1 MPYIHLTT
9 FIEAP
14 RERVFDLSRSIDLH
28 KFSMKHHEEQVIN
41 GVMNG
46 LMNINDDVT
55 WKAKHVFRERIL
67 KIRITEMQRPDFFCD
82 EQVNGDFLSLK
93 HEHYFKTI
101 ENGTIMIDQFRYE
114 LKKNFITRLVN
125 RIYLEKY
132 MTRLLEERNAVIKSA
147 AEGNQWKQFL
157 SS

>member
-14 RERVFDLSRSIDLH
+14 RERVFDLSRSVDLH
-28 KFSMKHHEEQVIN
+28 KSSMKHHQEQVVN
-41 GVMNG
+41 GVMTG

-55 WKAKHVFRERIL
+55 WKAKHLFKERTL
-67 KIRITEMQRPDFFCD
+67 KIKITQMQRPEFFCD

-114 LKKNFITRLVN
+114 VKKNFIMKLVN
-125 RIYLEKY
+125 RVYLEKY
-132 MTRLLEERNAVIKSA
+132 MRRLLEERNAVIKTA

-157 SS
+157 S

>member
-14 RERVFDLSRSIDLH
+14 RERVFDLSRSVDLH
-28 KFSMKHHEEQVIN
+28 KSSMKHHEEQVIN
-41 GVMNG
+41 GVMTG
-46 LMNINDDVT
+46 LLNINDEVT
-55 WKAKHVFRERIL
+55 WKAKHVFKERTL
-67 KIRITEMQRPDFFCD
+67 KIKITQMQRPEFFCD
-82 EQVNGDFLSLK
+82 EQLNGDFLSLK

-114 LKKNFITRLVN
+114 LKKNFIMKLVN
-125 RIYLEKY
+125 RFYLEKY
-132 MTRLLEERNAVIKSA
+132 MRRLLEERNAVIKTA

-157 SS
+157 S

>member
-14 RERVFDLSRSIDLH
+14 RERVFDLSRSVDLH
-28 KFSMKHHEEQVIN
+28 KSSMKHHEEQVVN
-41 GVMNG
+41 GVMTG

-55 WKAKHVFRERIL
+55 WKAKHLFKERTL
-67 KIRITEMQRPDFFCD
+67 KIKITQMQRPEFFCD
-82 EQVNGDFLSLK
+82 EQLNGDFLSLK

-114 LKKNFITRLVN
+114 LKKNFIMKLVN
-125 RIYLEKY
+125 RVYLEKY
-132 MTRLLEERNAVIKSA
+132 MRRLLEERNAVIKTA

-157 SS
+157 S

>member
-14 RERVFDLSRSIDLH
+14 RERVFDLSRSVDLH
-28 KFSMKHHEEQVIN
+28 KSSMKHHEEQVVN
-41 GVMNG
+41 GVMTG

-55 WKAKHVFRERIL
+55 WKAKHLFKERTL
-67 KIRITEMQRPDFFCD
+67 KIKITQMQRPEFFCD
-82 EQVNGDFLSLK
+82 EQLNGDFLSLK

-114 LKKNFITRLVN
+114 MKKNFIMKLVN
-125 RIYLEKY
+125 RVYLEKY
-132 MTRLLEERNAVIKSA
+132 MRRLLEERNAVIKTA

-157 SS
+157 S